1 MSAKDLNPIM
11 IVTGGSGFVGA
22 RLALRLEKKYPD
34 HHVIVIDNFSSGS
47 WENLRKFRGSIIPTE
62 LGSLEAVE
70 RLSKF
75 ANKNADVKAVF
86 HQAAITD
93 TSVDDQMSMMRANL
107 ESFKQM
113 LQIAAI
119 NECPLIYASTSA
131 VYGQHPKKKMKV
143 DEHEKP
149 LNIYGFSKLA
159 ADNYARMIMGH
170 ENAPKIVGLRYF
182 NVYGPG
188 ELAKGKTS
196 SYLYQIYDQLQ
207 GNNGGVKRSGNQRF
221 VNLFEDTRDSMRD
234 WVHVD
239 DVVEANIQA
248 LTAESGIYNVGSGK
262 PISFGDL
269 IELIGKIA
277 DLNVNCDIQ
286 YVPNNRRDM
295 YQNFTCADISET
307 QEALADWKPMG
318 PKKGV
323 KKYIQWLQDGQR

>member
-1 MSAKDLNPIM
+1 
-11 IVTGGSGFVGA
+11 
-22 RLALRLEKKYPD
+22 
-34 HHVIVIDNFSSGS
+34 
-47 WENLRKFRGSIIPTE
+47 
-62 LGSLEAVE
+62 
-70 RLSKF
+70 
-75 ANKNADVKAVF
+75 
-86 HQAAITD
+86 
-93 TSVDDQMSMMRANL
+93 
-107 ESFKQM
+107 
-113 LQIAAI
+113 
-119 NECPLIYASTSA
+119 
-131 VYGQHPKKKMKV
+131 
-143 DEHEKP
+143 
-149 LNIYGFSKLA
+149 
-159 ADNYARMIMGH
+159 
-170 ENAPKIVGLRYF
+170 
-182 NVYGPG
+182 
-188 ELAKGKTS
+188 
-196 SYLYQIYDQLQ
+196 
-207 GNNGGVKRSGNQRF
+207 
-221 VNLFEDTRDSMRD
+221 MRD